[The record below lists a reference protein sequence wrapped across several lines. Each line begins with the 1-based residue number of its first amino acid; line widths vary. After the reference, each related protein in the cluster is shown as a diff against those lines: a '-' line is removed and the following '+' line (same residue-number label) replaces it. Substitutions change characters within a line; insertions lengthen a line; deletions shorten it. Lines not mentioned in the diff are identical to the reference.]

1 MLITQSPVSFL
12 ANVARLPQKGL
23 PVVDRGRRRAA
34 RRARRGARAAVG
46 RSAIAPSSWWPS
58 WKRNGV
64 KVSGRV
70 EADITQA
77 CIVTLDPVEAH
88 IDEAV
93 EALFLPEDSKLGRQ
107 GFEGGGEILLDAD
120 GPDSPET
127 FSGDTIDVG
136 ALAEQFFGLAI
147 DPYPRKPGASLGCRR
162 RRPKPARMNCS
173 KSCDPCW
180 ENPENLARRWK
191 SRLCGSPKPLF
202 SPNLRD
208 RYSDLPPNREMNT
221 A

>member
-1 MLITQSPVSFL
+1 MKHPDTQSPVAFF

-23 PVVDRGRRRAA
+23 PVVIETDAAQRAA
-34 RRARRGARAAVG
+34 LAEAHALLSVEAYRAELLVV
-46 RSAIAPSSWWPS
+46 S

-77 CIVTLDPVEAH
+77 CIVSLEPVEAH
-88 IDEAV
+88 IDEPV
-93 EALFLPEDSKLGRQ
+93 EALLLPEDSKLGRQ

-127 FSGDTIDVG
+127 FSGDIIDVG

-147 DPYPRKPGASLGCRR
+147 DPYPRKQGASLDAGGKTEAAENEFQQKLR
-162 RRPKPARMNCS
+162 S
-173 KSCDPCW
+173 LLGKS
-180 ENPENLARRWK
+180 
-191 SRLCGSPKPLF
+191 
-202 SPNLRD
+202 
-208 RYSDLPPNREMNT
+208 
-221 A
+221 

>member
-1 MLITQSPVSFL
+1 MKHAEPQSPVSFV

-23 PVVDRGRRRAA
+23 PVVIAADERQRAA
-34 RRARRGARAAVG
+34 LAAEYDLLSVESYRAELLVA
-46 RSAIAPSSWWPS
+46 S

-77 CIVTLDPVEAH
+77 CIVTLDPVATH
-88 IDEAV
+88 IDEPV
-93 EALFLPEDSKLGRQ
+93 EALFLPEQSKLGRE
-107 GFEGGGEILLDAD
+107 GFEGGGEIVLDAD

-147 DPYPRKPGASLGCRR
+147 DPYPRKPGASLDAEGDDQPEESEFQKKLR
-162 RRPKPARMNCS
+162 S
-173 KSCDPCW
+173 LLGKS
-180 ENPENLARRWK
+180 
-191 SRLCGSPKPLF
+191 
-202 SPNLRD
+202 
-208 RYSDLPPNREMNT
+208 
-221 A
+221 

>member
-1 MLITQSPVSFL
+1 MKPADSQSPVSFV

-23 PVVDRGRRRAA
+23 PVVIDADASQRAA
-34 RRARRGARAAVG
+34 LAKEHELLSVENYRAELLVE
-46 RSAIAPSSWWPS
+46 P

-64 KVSGRV
+64 KVSGHV

-88 IDEAV
+88 IDETV
-93 EALFLPEDSKLGRQ
+93 DALLLPEDSKLGRQ
-107 GFEGGGEILLDAD
+107 GFEGGGEILLDAE

-147 DPYPRKPGASLGCRR
+147 DPYPRKQGASLEAAGDAEPVESEFQQKLR
-162 RRPKPARMNCS
+162 S
-173 KSCDPCW
+173 LLGKS
-180 ENPENLARRWK
+180 
-191 SRLCGSPKPLF
+191 
-202 SPNLRD
+202 
-208 RYSDLPPNREMNT
+208 
-221 A
+221 

>member
-1 MLITQSPVSFL
+1 MKHAEPQSPVSFV

-23 PVVDRGRRRAA
+23 PVVIEADERQRAA
-34 RRARRGARAAVG
+34 LAAEHDLLSVESYRAELLVA
-46 RSAIAPSSWWPS
+46 S

-77 CIVTLDPVEAH
+77 CIVTLDPVAAH
-88 IDEAV
+88 IDEPV
-93 EALFLPEDSKLGRQ
+93 EALFLPEQSKLGRE
-107 GFEGGGEILLDAD
+107 GFEGSGEIVLDAD

-147 DPYPRKPGASLGCRR
+147 DPYPRKPGASLDAAGDDPPEESEFQIKLR
-162 RRPKPARMNCS
+162 S
-173 KSCDPCW
+173 LLGKS
-180 ENPENLARRWK
+180 
-191 SRLCGSPKPLF
+191 
-202 SPNLRD
+202 
-208 RYSDLPPNREMNT
+208 
-221 A
+221 

>member
-1 MLITQSPVSFL
+1 MKHLDPQSPVSFV

-23 PVVDRGRRRAA
+23 PVMIEADERQRAA
-34 RRARRGARAAVG
+34 LATEHELVSVERYRAELLVTQ
-46 RSAIAPSSWWPS
+46 

-77 CIVTLDPVEAH
+77 CIVTLDPVAAH
-88 IDEAV
+88 IDEPV
-93 EALFLPEDSKLGRQ
+93 EALFLPEQSKLGRQ
-107 GFEGGGEILLDAD
+107 GFEGGGEIVLDAD

-147 DPYPRKPGASLGCRR
+147 DPYPRKAGASLEVSGDGEVEESEFQQKLR
-162 RRPKPARMNCS
+162 S
-173 KSCDPCW
+173 LLGKS
-180 ENPENLARRWK
+180 
-191 SRLCGSPKPLF
+191 
-202 SPNLRD
+202 
-208 RYSDLPPNREMNT
+208 
-221 A
+221 

>member
-1 MLITQSPVSFL
+1 MKTVDPQSPVSFRV
-12 ANVARLPQKGL
+12 NISRLPNKGL
-23 PVVDRGRRRAA
+23 PVLIEADATQREALAAEHGLLSVKAYRAELL
-34 RRARRGARAAVG
+34 VT
-46 RSAIAPSSWWPS
+46 S

-77 CIVTLDPVEAH
+77 CIVTLDPVESH

-93 EALFLPEDSKLGRQ
+93 DALLLPEDSKLARH
-107 GFEGGGEILLDAD
+107 GFDSGGEILIDAE

-147 DPYPRKPGASLGCRR
+147 DLYPRKQGVSLDVGDDTG
-162 RRPKPARMNCS
+162 PAENEFQQKLRS
-173 KSCDPCW
+173 LLGKS
-180 ENPENLARRWK
+180 
-191 SRLCGSPKPLF
+191 
-202 SPNLRD
+202 
-208 RYSDLPPNREMNT
+208 
-221 A
+221 